1 MEADPLRPLVPVFL
15 SYVLS
20 FLYLQH
26 VLEFKDPSSVGG
38 WLRRGKRRRR
48 YRR

>member
-1 MEADPLRPLVPVFL
+1 MEADALRPLVPAFL

-20 FLYLQH
+20 FPYLQQ

-38 WLRRGKRRRR
+38 WLHRGKRQRRC
-48 YRR
+48 RR